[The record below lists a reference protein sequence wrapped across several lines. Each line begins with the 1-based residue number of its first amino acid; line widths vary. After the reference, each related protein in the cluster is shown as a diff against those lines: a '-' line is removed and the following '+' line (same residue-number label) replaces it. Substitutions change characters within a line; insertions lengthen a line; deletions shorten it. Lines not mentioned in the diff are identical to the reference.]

1 MVIYHESITYPYEF
15 PVGMSYEDKFRIC
28 YHREPTKAEKRDIYP
43 NIESRRLYRRL
54 RGHAESLWNGLLRLG
69 RCF

>member
-28 YHREPTKAEKRDIYP
+28 YHREPTEEEKKEKRKKRYLSEHRVHD
-43 NIESRRLYRRL
+43 
-54 RGHAESLWNGLLRLG
+54 A
-69 RCF
+69 